1 MAGDLCSRIHKNKD
15 EPLDLATILHLA
27 MDIARGLVYLHGLN
41 IIHRDLKPG
50 NVLIDSQV
58 GQGLGGGQGVGE
70 DRRGDAPGGC
80 VVMVSLVGWEN
91 LKKGIWVV
99 ESYVSWFSTA

>member
-15 EPLDLATILHLA
+15 EPLDLATVLHLA

-58 GQGLGGGQGVGE
+58 GQGGDIGEGCSRQVCAHVLKQLG
-70 DRRGDAPGGC
+70 
-80 VVMVSLVGWEN
+80 
-91 LKKGIWVV
+91 
-99 ESYVSWFSTA
+99 STKQQTEASAQSTR